1 LTGGLPCRYR
11 GLADGRRQILT
22 FLLPG
27 DFFELHAFLFNAMD
41 HAVVTLMPTRIAVIE
56 RNRVNTIT
64 AQHPRIGAALWWC
77 SMQEAALMRQRIV
90 MLGRRNA
97 RARIAYIFCELIWRH
112 HAVGLSEDDAIRLPL
127 TQTDIADTL
136 GLTPVHVN
144 RILQQFRREGL
155 ITLVQHHLRLHDIER
170 LQNVAVTQDYL
181 HLTDMPIE
189 AARYLDGLER
199 LQEAATRPHS
209 DRPC

>member
-1 LTGGLPCRYR
+1 
-11 GLADGRRQILT
+11 
-22 FLLPG
+22 
-27 DFFELHAFLFNAMD
+27 M
-41 HAVVTLMPTRIAVIE
+41 
-56 RNRVNTIT
+56 
-64 AQHPRIGAALWWC
+64 
-77 SMQEAALMRQRIV
+77 
-90 MLGRRNA
+90 
-97 RARIAYIFCELIWRH
+97 
-112 HAVGLSEDDAIRLPL
+112 
-127 TQTDIADTL
+127 
-136 GLTPVHVN
+136 HVN

-170 LQNVAVTQDYL
+170 LQNVAELTQDYL